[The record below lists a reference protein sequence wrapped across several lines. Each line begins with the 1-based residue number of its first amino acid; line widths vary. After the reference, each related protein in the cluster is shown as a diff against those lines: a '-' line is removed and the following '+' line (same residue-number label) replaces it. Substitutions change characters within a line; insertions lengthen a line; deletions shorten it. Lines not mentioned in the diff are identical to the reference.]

1 MSFLFHLSLLSG
13 DYDPL
18 LSLRLGSRVTHWLC
32 PGLAALARRIGCVVA
47 SCSRFPSLDLVS
59 FCGTNHQKSRYR
71 SIPTLWKKKIT
82 SPM

>member
-18 LSLRLGSRVTHWLC
+18 LSLRLGSRDALVVSWAGGARTTHWLC
-32 PGLAALARRIGCVVA
+32 RRQLLALPVIGPGVVLRHQSPEVALPEHPHA
-47 SCSRFPSLDLVS
+47 LE
-59 FCGTNHQKSRYR
+59 
-71 SIPTLWKKKIT
+71 KKIT

>member
-18 LSLRLGSRVTHWLC
+18 LSLRLGSRDALVVSW
-32 PGLAALARRIGCVVA
+32 LAALARRIGCVVA